1 MIFEAS
7 PIGMELGKALSGQVF
22 ECCYDTG
29 WWRPGGGA
37 GRSPE
42 RKRKI
47 WIFAGIKSAGDWSQG
62 EMYFSAPFLNKRTC
76 WASLNSTEK
85 SKTQPKSGLLW
96 ISELR
101 QTIGIKNPGH
111 RKQQPSL
118 GTVPSWN
125 FTEWVATPQGWDLGW
140 AGECGEEILNPEVRL
155 KEKLSPG
162 KPWLKQTGTRC
173 RKEGQREGQ
182 QGHT

>member
-76 WASLNSTEK
+76 
-85 SKTQPKSGLLW
+85 
-96 ISELR
+96 
-101 QTIGIKNPGH
+101 
-111 RKQQPSL
+111 
-118 GTVPSWN
+118 
-125 FTEWVATPQGWDLGW
+125 
-140 AGECGEEILNPEVRL
+140 
-155 KEKLSPG
+155 
-162 KPWLKQTGTRC
+162 
-173 RKEGQREGQ
+173 
-182 QGHT
+182 